1 MIFFVYKLVLLYK
14 SNKKKMATRGDFGTN
29 TDNFNITGNT
39 FITNLTVSGTAS
51 FPINSI
57 DSTCISGVDSS
68 IAVQN
73 TLFSGV
79 SDVSYYLPFLASAST
94 NTTTGQI
101 LYTDSGIS
109 YNPASNHLQCTTITG
124 NLSGTATNTTRIN
137 SYAADTINNT
147 IYYPLLVPL
156 STASTSQIPYSDSGI
171 SYNSTTDT
179 LTVANIVGNSTK
191 ATTATNITPLSDN
204 SATLSYLTFVNSTT
218 SQQLKI
224 NNVTGLLSYTPS
236 SGVLN
241 CVGLTLI
248 GGPITLNTTATGYTA
263 SAYAAGT
270 YGTGVGNIGCI
281 VSGALL
287 TGIAYPTYTQ
297 ASPFTLSSIILPI
310 GVWIINSS
318 IYCTLS
324 GYLHASIGPNN
335 SWNKNVTSFSYTKQ
349 SLNIT
354 NLHTCVSITS
364 QTTYKLFAYCQTASA
379 SALVGNFTA
388 VRIA

>member
-1 MIFFVYKLVLLYK
+1 
-14 SNKKKMATRGDFGTN
+14 MATRGDFGTN

-39 FITNLTVSGTAS
+39 NITNLTVSGTAS

-57 DSTCISGVDSS
+57 DSTCISGSIGSS
-68 IAVQN
+68 VVSTVQN

-79 SDVSYYLPFLASAST
+79 SDDSYYLPFLEYAST
-94 NTTTGQI
+94 NTTSGQI
-101 LYTDSGIS
+101 LYTDSDIS
-109 YNPASNHLQCTTITG
+109 YNPASNNLQCALITG

-156 STASTSQIPYSDSGI
+156 STASTSQIPYSDSGL

-179 LTVANIVGNSTK
+179 LTVTNVVGNSTT

-224 NNVTGLLSYTPS
+224 DDVTGPLSYTPS

-241 CVGLTLI
+241 CGRLTLT
-248 GGPITLNTTATGYTA
+248 GGPITLPTTATGYTA

-270 YGTGVGNIGCI
+270 FGTGAGNIGCI
-281 VSGALL
+281 VSGALG
-287 TGIAYPTYTQ
+287 TAIASTPSQ
-297 ASPFTLSSIILPI
+297 ALPYTLSSIILPI
-310 GVWIINSS
+310 GVWIINGSVYANLTGIYSVVLS
-318 IYCTLS
+318 ISTS
-324 GYLHASIGPNN
+324 TT
-335 SWNKNVTSFSYTKQ
+335 WNKNVSCVGQNVST
-349 SLNIT
+349 NIIMT
-354 NLHTCVSITS
+354 TLQTCVSITS
-364 QTTYKLFAYCQTASA
+364 QTTYRLLAYNTANSA
-379 SALVGNFTA
+379 SSVIGNFTA